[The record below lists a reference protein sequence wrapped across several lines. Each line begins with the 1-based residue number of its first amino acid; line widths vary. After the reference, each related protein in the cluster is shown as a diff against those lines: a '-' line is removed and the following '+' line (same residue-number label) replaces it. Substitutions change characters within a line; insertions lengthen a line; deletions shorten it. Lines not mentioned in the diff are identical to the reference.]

1 MINTDEHKI
10 ITAFDIYKDAKKFS
24 KLPVK
29 PDKDDI
35 VIDAISEIISKKKNL
50 RKIKEEYEVL
60 KKRELSSTEIIL
72 KTPITSLEAIDEKTS
87 LNLVKNAI
95 IRIKPKI
102 LTGKKY
108 LFYDA
113 GTHSKDFCKKREE
126 CVYCE
131 TIASYIDPAP
141 RPTEDVKFINTKNL
155 PYSNILSECGIGND
169 GTRINYKDD
178 SLKENNKR
186 EIKFTLEFKY
196 GTSKKISLTATIYKD
211 GELSNIEII
220 PNNIDKTQLNNL
232 FKGNNEKNKH
242 INNSD
247 TCTPVELL
255 FILCKELGDT
265 YQVIILKKLIS
276 DQIHFNIYNITNTC
290 LTTNDTVLF
299 LRSKLLKIPV
309 LLYNDGLVK
318 YYPASSHKEI
328 LRQGLQDEII
338 NVINTNQNTVNVLQK
353 IINDE
358 FEVKIPHEQYTL
370 NYNDDKVKEHLQ
382 DLINNIT
389 IVNKFLEGLQK
400 YIENNGG
407 VPTKLTFLADLNRIK
422 KAHISSINKT
432 YETII
437 SISLETIDEANL
449 QSMKIKINAFKSLFI
464 KEYSSPEN
472 FVINFNTKTIFSN
485 TLILLEKDT
494 NLYKIINECCFFS
507 RKPNGSGKK
516 FIQFKDWVSLN
527 KKITGGSPEY
537 KDKYPSKYEKMDVSP
552 PQLIKPDS
560 FYKLASPVTSV
571 DIKSF
576 VFLYEHLY
584 IYINCYP
591 KLLYK
596 FLDKDYLKKFI
607 KFNSEERV
615 IEINNLIKN
624 YFNLADVEF
633 DEQLYELNYQTQAT
647 DNDDKVITEFLDNLE
662 SLLEKN
668 PNLYFN
674 EDNIILGS
682 SRRATRSKSSKS
694 SKSSKK
700 KKKVRDVDVVLTK
713 TQIYSK
719 REARKETPYG
729 TGKTHKKKPI
739 KKKPIK
745 KKNKTKP

>member
-1 MINTDEHKI
+1 MSNTDEHKI

-24 KLPVK
+24 KLPVN

-35 VIDAISEIISKKKNL
+35 VNHAISEIISKKKNL

-131 TIASYIDPAP
+131 TIASYIDPAS
-141 RPTEDVKFINTKNL
+141 RPTEDLKFINTKNL

-169 GTRINYKDD
+169 GTQINYKDD

-186 EIKFTLEFKY
+186 EIKFTLEFNY

-211 GELSNIEII
+211 GELSNIEIK
-220 PNNIDKTQLNNL
+220 PNNIHKTQLKYL
-232 FKGNNEKNKH
+232 FKGNKEKNKH
-242 INNSD
+242 INKSD

-265 YQVIILKKLIS
+265 YQAIILKKLIS
-276 DQIHFNIYNITNTC
+276 DQIHFNMYNITNTC

-318 YYPASSHKEI
+318 YYPSSSHKEI
-328 LRQGLQDEII
+328 LIQGLQDEII

-358 FEVKIPHEQYTL
+358 FEVKIPHEQYKL

-400 YIENNGG
+400 YIENKGG
-407 VPTKLTFLADLNRIK
+407 VPTKLTFLSPLNSIRE
-422 KAHISSINKT
+422 AHIDSINKT
-432 YETII
+432 YGTII
-437 SISLETIDEANL
+437 TIPLETIDEANL
-449 QSMKIKINAFKSLFI
+449 QSLKIKINAFKSLFI
-464 KEYSSPEN
+464 KEYSSPEK

-494 NLYKIINECCFFS
+494 NLYKIINECCFFKN
-507 RKPNGSGKK
+507 KPNSSGKI

-527 KKITGGSPEY
+527 KKTITGGSPEY
-537 KDKYPSKYEKMDVSP
+537 KHNYSSKYEKMDVSP

-560 FYKLASPVTSV
+560 FNKLASPVTSV

-596 FLDKDYLKKFI
+596 FLDKDYLKIFI
-607 KFNSEERV
+607 EFNSEERV
-615 IEINNLIKN
+615 IEIDNLIKN
-624 YFNLADVEF
+624 YFNLADYEQLLV
-633 DEQLYELNYQTQAT
+633 DEQLYQLNYQTQAT

-674 EDNIILGS
+674 EDNNILGS

-694 SKSSKK
+694 SKKK
-700 KKKVRDVDVVLTK
+700 KKDVDVVLRK
-713 TQIYSK
+713 RPVKSK
-719 REARKETPYG
+719 REKRKKEKTPYG
-729 TGKTHKKKPI
+729 KGKTRKRKEKE
-739 KKKPIK
+739 
-745 KKNKTKP
+745 KNKTKP